1 MSKHDKTMRAIVK
14 PDRSPGL
21 KMVDVPIPAPG
32 PREALIKVAATS
44 ICGTDMHIFKWDP
57 WAQSRIRP
65 PVIVGHEFCGEVVE
79 VGEVVSEVRVGDF
92 VSAESHIICHAGT
105 PCRTGRGHL
114 CQNTQIIGVDRDGC
128 WAEYIVMPA
137 ENLWVNPP
145 DMPLEVASLQEN
157 FGNAVHTAFAAD
169 VTARRVLVT
178 GCGPVGLM
186 AIMVAKAAGARAI
199 YATDIANY
207 RLHMAHEMGAEY
219 LELANTQYY
228 SWAYLNRHHLL
239 PTHRQLQEAEAVT
252 TRWRERLARSGDPM
266 KLYFVAPDYH
276 ETRPKRCV
284 NGWGSTLLNVTPDG
298 VALPCHTARMLPGA
312 AFPDVRHAS
321 LKEIWFDSEGFNR
334 FRGTGWMKAPC
345 ANCEHREQDLG
356 GCRCQAWMLTG
367 DPAAADPV
375 CDLSP
380 HHGKVTEA
388 VAAAEAAG
396 VAGVVGTAGV
406 AAGAGATGRVVE
418 HPLVFRDRASSRR
431 LSSPST

>member
-1 MSKHDKTMRAIVK
+1 MSKHPKTMRAIVK

-92 VSAESHIICHAGT
+92 VSAESHIICHACT

-137 ENLWVNPP
+137 ENLWLNPP
-145 DMPLEVASLQEN
+145 EMPLEVASLQEN

-207 RLHMAHEMGAEY
+207 RLHMAREMGADLALNVSEGNAHQIILADTDGEGVDVL
-219 LELANTQYY
+219 LEMSGAPQAIDLGFRLLRFGGEAALLGLAPSGIPFDINNHVVLKGATVHGIVGREL
-228 SWAYLNRHHLL
+228 WATWYRMRGLL
-239 PTHRQLQEAEAVT
+239 ASGLIDLGRVITHRFSLDEYEKALRVMQ
-252 TRWRERLARSGDPM
+252 SGQ
-266 KLYFVAPDYH
+266 
-276 ETRPKRCV
+276 
-284 NGWGSTLLNVTPDG
+284 S
-298 VALPCHTARMLPGA
+298 
-312 AFPDVRHAS
+312 
-321 LKEIWFDSEGFNR
+321 
-334 FRGTGWMKAPC
+334 
-345 ANCEHREQDLG
+345 
-356 GCRCQAWMLTG
+356 
-367 DPAAADPV
+367 
-375 CDLSP
+375 
-380 HHGKVTEA
+380 GKV
-388 VAAAEAAG
+388 VMFPG
-396 VAGVVGTAGV
+396 G
-406 AAGAGATGRVVE
+406 GRGQ
-418 HPLVFRDRASSRR
+418 
-431 LSSPST
+431 